1 MHKKIITLPPIYI
14 LWWLYYLL
22 SSYLYL
28 IIHDSFYY
36 NYLLSKLMNHECLFL
51 YYSLCHSILF
61 NESYGCGILCY
72 EIMATYILK
81 LMVAI
86 IIKNIIY

>member
-61 NESYGCGILCY
+61 NGCGILCY